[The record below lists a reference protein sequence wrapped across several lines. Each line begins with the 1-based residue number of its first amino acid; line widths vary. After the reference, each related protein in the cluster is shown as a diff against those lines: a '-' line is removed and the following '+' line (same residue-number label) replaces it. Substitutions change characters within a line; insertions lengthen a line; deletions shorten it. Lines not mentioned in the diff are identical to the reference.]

1 MCRRNADSLSHTF
14 AATPDFLIPT
24 QLKTRFIF
32 QMLHYLVLG
41 SSTTKFLSSN
51 VVNKIKVKVIKLIDV
66 VGICSGTSVC
76 ALRLVGVTGRWLDF
90 QFDRLACF
98 DQSSPS
104 HIRGGCRLLARSTS
118 RIPRMFLC
126 TCWHMQPGKFCQ
138 HNICMG

>member
-51 VVNKIKVKVIKLIDV
+51 VGNKIKVKVIKIDR
-66 VGICSGTSVC
+66 CC
-76 ALRLVGVTGRWLDF
+76 WDLLRHK
-90 QFDRLACF
+90 RLR
-98 DQSSPS
+98 PS
-104 HIRGGCRLLARSTS
+104 AGGSHWEVARFS
-118 RIPRMFLC
+118 I
-126 TCWHMQPGKFCQ
+126 
-138 HNICMG
+138 